1 LEGQVQSEREISC
14 QPKLSFLY
22 IRPHT
27 NKRAGRYI
35 RPQDQAEQKHEKE
48 NPSCIKDHILKY
60 AGEGNIKKDQI
71 SGMVKNKE
79 I

>member
-1 LEGQVQSEREISC
+1 MESQDRSEQEISG

-35 RPQDQAEQKHEKE
+35 RPQDQAERRHEKE
-48 NPSCIKDHILKY
+48 NPSYIKDHILKY